1 MRNLTTSTRA
11 SPATEIVDRVAEME
25 EQDPLDL
32 PPLYDSID
40 PDALDRLAESSK
52 IQFEYIGYN
61 ITVDNSTITVDQ

>member
-1 MRNLTTSTRA
+1 MMGNLTTSTRA
-11 SPATEIVDRVAEME
+11 SPAIEIVDRVAEVE

-52 IQFEYIGYN
+52 IQFEYM
-61 ITVDNSTITVDQ
+61 DTI